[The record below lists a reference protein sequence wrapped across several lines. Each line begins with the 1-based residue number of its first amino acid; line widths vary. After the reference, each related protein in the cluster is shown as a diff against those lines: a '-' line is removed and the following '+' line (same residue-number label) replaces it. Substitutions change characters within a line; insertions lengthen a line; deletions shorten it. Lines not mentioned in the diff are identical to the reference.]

1 MQTFINQ
8 DCSSFQILETF
19 KEATFKEAL
28 LYVIMAREKGVSLK
42 ILRLGNWKGLSQCF
56 FMT

>member
-19 KEATFKEAL
+19 KEAIFKEAL
-28 LYVIMAREKGVSLK
+28 LYVMAREKGVSLK
-42 ILRLGNWKGLSQCF
+42 ILRLGS
-56 FMT
+56 